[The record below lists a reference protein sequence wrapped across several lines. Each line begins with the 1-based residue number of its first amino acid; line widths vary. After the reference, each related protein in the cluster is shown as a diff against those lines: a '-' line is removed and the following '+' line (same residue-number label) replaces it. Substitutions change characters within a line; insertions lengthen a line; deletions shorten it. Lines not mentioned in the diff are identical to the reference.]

1 MGKLV
6 NPFDLPGRWYKAN
19 LHTHTTTSDGTQP
32 PAQRV
37 AQYRDAGYDVLA
49 LTDHMVTNDVSPY
62 KTGKMLVISGI
73 EMHPPCP
80 SLSGT
85 NYHIV
90 GLSVPRNFTLS
101 NPNDANRCIADVTAA
116 SGITILAHP
125 YWCGQSLKDFKDL
138 KGLSA
143 IEVFNSTCDTCGR
156 GSSEHEWDN
165 AVDSGM
171 VLPAIGVDDAH
182 QKEPGEE
189 LFETW
194 TWLKMPSLSVDNV
207 LEAVRTGACYTSR
220 GPTIQDFGV
229 ADGRLYL
236 KCSPVIAIYFKAG
249 AASGQR
255 RRAAIGGT
263 IDFFD
268 KPLNLKEKY
277 VRAVVI
283 DQHGRQAWTNPI
295 FMGQYEDALALEGLT
310 K

>member
-1 MGKLV
+1 MSRLV

-19 LHTHTTTSDGTQP
+19 LHTHTTVSDGTLP

-49 LTDHMVTNDVSPY
+49 LTDHGVTNDVSPF
-62 KTGKMLVISGI
+62 TGGRMLVISGI

-80 SLSGT
+80 SLPGS
-85 NYHIV
+85 NYHLV
-90 GLSVPRNFTLS
+90 GLGVPRGFALS
-101 NPNDANRCIADVTAA
+101 DPKDANRCIADVTAVG
-116 SGITILAHP
+116 GITFLGHP
-125 YWCGQSLKDFKDL
+125 YWCGQSLKDFRDL

-143 IEVFNSTCDTCGR
+143 IEVFNSTCDNCGR

-171 VLPAIGVDDAH
+171 VLPCLGVDDTH
-182 QKEPGEE
+182 QREPGEE
-189 LFETW
+189 IFEAW

-207 LEAVRTGACYTSR
+207 LEAIRIGACYASR

-229 ADGRLYL
+229 ANGRLHI
-236 KCSPVIAIYFKAG
+236 KCSPAAAIYFKAG
-249 AASGQR
+249 VASGQR
-255 RRAAIGGT
+255 RRAPAGET

-283 DQHGRQAWTNPI
+283 DPQGRQAWTNPI
-295 FMGQYEDALALEGLT
+295 FMNQYEDALALEGL